1 VLRASLDT
9 LTQVTSGTVVHGAG
23 TVTVNGVAVDS
34 REVTPGC
41 LYVAFRGEHADGHD
55 FVAAALTA
63 GARAALVTRWDEALE
78 TAVVEARRPDVAI
91 VQVADALTA
100 VSALAAWH
108 RARLNRPVI
117 GITGSTGKTTTKDF
131 IASAL
136 ATKLN
141 VVATRGNRNNELG
154 VPLTLLEAGSD
165 TDVVVV
171 EMGMRGP
178 GQIAALCRIASPTAA
193 LVTNVG
199 MTHIE
204 VLGSQEAIVD
214 AKAEIVRCIGSEGR
228 VFLNGDDALS
238 ARLAE
243 QTMAPVVTYGTDS
256 HDDVRAVGLT
266 VGEDGLP
273 SFTLEAGDE
282 TATVTLPLPGR
293 HNAYNAAAAAAVA
306 LYLGLSLSEIAE
318 GLGNARTTGMR
329 MEVFS
334 SAGGVTVIN
343 DAYNASP
350 TSMRAALATL
360 REMPAQGRRIAVLGD
375 MAELGSLS
383 ELAHFGLGELVPRSA
398 DILVTVGTC
407 AQRIAEGARAEGM
420 PAESVR
426 PCANV
431 EEAREVLDDLL
442 APGDVVLVKASRV
455 MQLERI
461 VEGIVDPHA

>member
-9 LTQVTSGTVVHGAG
+9 LMQVTGGTLVRGAG
-23 TVTVNGVAVDS
+23 SVTVNGIAVDS

-41 LYVAFRGEHADGHD
+41 LYVAFPGEHADGHD
-55 FVAAALTA
+55 FVAEAFAS
-63 GARAALVTRWDEALE
+63 GARAAFVTRWDEALE
-78 TAVVEARRPDVAI
+78 TAIIEARRPDVAVI
-91 VQVADALTA
+91 QVGDALAA
-100 VSALAAWH
+100 VTALAAWH

-136 ATKLN
+136 ATRLT

-178 GQIAALCRIASPTAA
+178 GQIAGLCRIAMPTAA

-204 VLGSQEAIVD
+204 ILGSQEAIVN
-214 AKAEIVRCIGSEGR
+214 AKAEIVRCIGPDGR
-228 VFLNGDDALS
+228 VFLNGDDVLS

-243 QTMAPVVTYGTDS
+243 QTTAPVVTYGTEPG
-256 HDDVRAVGLT
+256 DDVRATGLT

-282 TATVTLPLPGR
+282 TAPVTLPLPGR

-306 LYLGLSLSEIAE
+306 LYLGLSLTEIAD
-318 GLGNARTTGMR
+318 GLTNARTTGMR

-334 SAGGVTVIN
+334 SASGVTVIN

-350 TSMRAALATL
+350 TSMRAALTTL
-360 REMPAQGRRIAVLGD
+360 RDMPAEGRRVAVLGD

-383 ELAHFGLGELVPRSA
+383 DLAHFGLGELVPKHA
-398 DILVTVGTC
+398 DVLVTVGTC
-407 AQRIAEGARAEGM
+407 ARRIAEGARAEGM

-426 PCANV
+426 PCETV
-431 EEAREVLDDLL
+431 DEAREVLDDLL

-461 VEGIVDPHA
+461 VEGIIEPHA

>member
-1 VLRASLDT
+1 MLRASVDT
-9 LTQVTSGTVVHGAG
+9 LAQVTGGIVVRGAG

-41 LYVAFRGEHADGHD
+41 LYVAFIGEHADGND
-55 FVAAALTA
+55 FVGEALTA
-63 GARAALVTRWDEALE
+63 GARAALVTRWDEAME
-78 TAVVEARRPDVAI
+78 TAVIEARRPEAAI
-91 VQVADALTA
+91 IRVSDPLAA
-100 VSALAAWH
+100 VSALASWH
-108 RARLNRPVI
+108 RSRSDRPVI

-136 ATKLN
+136 ATKLK

-154 VPLTLLEAGSD
+154 VPLTLLEMGPD

-178 GQIAALCRIASPTAA
+178 GQIAALCRIARPTAA

-214 AKAEIVRCIGSEGR
+214 AKAEIVRCVGGAGR
-228 VFLNGDDALS
+228 VFLNGDDVHS

-243 QTMAPVVTYGTDS
+243 QAQAPVVTYGTEPG
-256 HDDVRAVGLT
+256 DDVRAVGLT

-273 SFTLEAGDE
+273 SFTLQAAGE
-282 TATVTLPLPGR
+282 TAEVTLPIPGR

-306 LYLGLSLSEIAE
+306 LYLGLSLKDIAE
-318 GLGNARTTGMR
+318 GLAVARTTGMR
-329 MEVFS
+329 MQVFS
-334 SAGGVTVIN
+334 SASGVTVIN

-360 REMPAQGRRIAVLGD
+360 RDMPTEGRRIAVLGD

-383 ELAHFGLGELVPRSA
+383 ELAHFGLGEIVPEHA
-398 DILVTVGTC
+398 DILVTVGVC
-407 AQRIAEGARAEGM
+407 ALRIAEGARAEGM

-426 PCANV
+426 PCVTV
-431 EEAREVLDDLL
+431 EEAGEVLDDLL
-442 APGDVVLVKASRV
+442 APGDLVLVKASRV
-455 MQLERI
+455 MQLERV
-461 VEGIVDPHA
+461 VEGIIEPHA

>member
-1 VLRASLDT
+1 VDT
-9 LTQVTSGTVVHGAG
+9 LAQVTGGTIVHGAG
-23 TVTVNGVAVDS
+23 TVTVNGIVVDS

-41 LYVAFRGEHADGHD
+41 LYVAYPGDHADGHD
-55 FVAAALTA
+55 FVGAALEA
-63 GARAALVTRWDEALE
+63 GARAALVTHWDEALE
-78 TAVVEARRPDVAI
+78 TAVVEARRAEAVI
-91 VQVADALTA
+91 IQVADALAAIT
-100 VSALAAWH
+100 ALAAWH
-108 RARLNRPVI
+108 RSRLDRPVI

-136 ATKLN
+136 GTRMK

-165 TDVVVV
+165 TGVVVV

-178 GQIAALCRIASPTAA
+178 GQIAELCGIAVPTAA

-214 AKAEIVRCIGSEGR
+214 AKAEIVRCIGPDGR
-228 VFLNGDDALS
+228 VFLNGDDALT

-243 QTMAPVVTYGTDS
+243 QTRATVVTYGTEE

-273 SFTLEAGDE
+273 SFTLEADGDS
-282 TATVTLPLPGR
+282 ADVTLPIPGR

-318 GLGNARTTGMR
+318 GLSSAQTTGMR
-329 MEVFS
+329 MEVFA
-334 SAGGVTVIN
+334 SASGVTVIN

-350 TSMRAALATL
+350 ASMRAALTTL
-360 REMPAQGRRIAVLGD
+360 HDMPADGRRIAVLGD

-383 ELAHFGLGELVPRSA
+383 ELAHFGLGELVPKSA
-398 DILVTVGTC
+398 DLLVTVGTC

-431 EEAREVLDDLL
+431 DEAIEVLADIL

-455 MQLERI
+455 MRLERV
-461 VEGIVDPHA
+461 VEGIIEPHA

>member
-1 VLRASLDT
+1 VDT
-9 LTQVTSGTVVHGAG
+9 LAQVTGGTIVHGAG
-23 TVTVNGVAVDS
+23 TVTVNGIVVDS

-41 LYVAFRGEHADGHD
+41 LYVAYPGDHADGHD
-55 FVAAALTA
+55 FVGAALEA

-78 TAVVEARRPDVAI
+78 TAVVEARRAEAVI
-91 VQVADALTA
+91 IQVADALAAIT
-100 VSALAAWH
+100 ALAAWH
-108 RARLNRPVI
+108 RSRLDRPII

-136 ATKLN
+136 GTRMK

-165 TDVVVV
+165 TGVVVV

-178 GQIAALCRIASPTAA
+178 GQIAELCGIAVPTAA

-214 AKAEIVRCIGSEGR
+214 AKAEIVRCIGPDGR

-243 QTMAPVVTYGTDS
+243 QTRAPVVTYGTEE

-273 SFTLEAGDE
+273 SFTLEAGGDS
-282 TATVTLPLPGR
+282 ADVTLPIPGR

-318 GLGNARTTGMR
+318 GLSTAQTTGMR
-329 MEVFS
+329 MEVFA
-334 SAGGVTVIN
+334 SASGVTVIN

-350 TSMRAALATL
+350 TSMRAALTTL
-360 REMPAQGRRIAVLGD
+360 HDMPADGRRIAVLGD

-383 ELAHFGLGELVPRSA
+383 ELAHFGLGELVPKSA
-398 DILVTVGTC
+398 DLLVTVGTC

-426 PCANV
+426 RCANV
-431 EEAREVLDDLL
+431 DEAIEVLDDIL

-455 MQLERI
+455 MRLERV
-461 VEGIVDPHA
+461 VEGIIEPHA